1 MVVVLSGL
9 YASSSYDRG
18 KLGELSGSYK
28 KEKKAG
34 SVDGVFWERVKKL
47 IKVVVP
53 SWTSKEARYIYLLMV
68 VIAVRTYMSIWLA
81 DSQGR
86 IVKTIVSGDFVQFCR
101 KVSFM
106 MLFAIPSSMV
116 NAGLDYFQG
125 LLACAFR

>member
-116 NAGLDYFQG
+116 NAGLDYF
-125 LLACAFR
+125 